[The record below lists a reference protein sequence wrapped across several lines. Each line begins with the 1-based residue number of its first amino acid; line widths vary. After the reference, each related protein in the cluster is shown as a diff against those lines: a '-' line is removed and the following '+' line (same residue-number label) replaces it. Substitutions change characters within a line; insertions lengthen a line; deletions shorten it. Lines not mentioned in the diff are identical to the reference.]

1 MKGRESVDFA
11 RTHAFTRR
19 GSQVQVLYCHQRKQ
33 GFTADKGSYRPFRA
47 ETLAAEYPAVD
58 KTLAPFEAALDKL
71 LKVHPQLDA
80 AVRELAKM

>member
-1 MKGRESVDFA
+1 MVD
-11 RTHAFTRR
+11 T
-19 GSQVQVLYCHQRKQ
+19 LNL
-33 GFTADKGSYRPFRA
+33 PFVFDA
-47 ETLAAEYPAVD
+47 ETLAAEYPTVD